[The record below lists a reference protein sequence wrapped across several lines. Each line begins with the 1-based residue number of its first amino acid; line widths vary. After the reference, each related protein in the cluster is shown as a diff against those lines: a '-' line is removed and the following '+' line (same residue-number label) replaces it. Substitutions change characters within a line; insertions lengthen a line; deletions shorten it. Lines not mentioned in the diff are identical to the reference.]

1 LPQALMKTTKLLFVE
16 LAIVLVVAGAIAY
29 SLLLPSRSYHFHE
42 LSLNF
47 YPNGAVD
54 FSTDMTA
61 VVRSLSVLALL
72 TMAVGLLVGTAM
84 GLSSLN
90 LSQTARRIG
99 KATVEESM
107 ELLVKSGFVR
117 VLATEGGAKYEITN
131 TGLRFLEEYQ
141 NLKRTPE

>member
-1 LPQALMKTTKLLFVE
+1 M
-16 LAIVLVVAGAIAY
+16 
-29 SLLLPSRSYHFHE
+29 
-42 LSLNF
+42 
-47 YPNGAVD
+47 D

-90 LSQTARRIG
+90 LSQTARTIG

-117 VLATEGGAKYEITN
+117 GLATEGGAKYEITN

-141 NLKRTPE
+141 SLKRTPA